1 MKTEKLLKSLFLRPL
16 LKRAG
21 TVVVLRGHPSHAKV

>member
-16 LKRAG
+16 LKRVG
-21 TVVVLRGHPSHAKV
+21 TVVVLRDHPSHAKV